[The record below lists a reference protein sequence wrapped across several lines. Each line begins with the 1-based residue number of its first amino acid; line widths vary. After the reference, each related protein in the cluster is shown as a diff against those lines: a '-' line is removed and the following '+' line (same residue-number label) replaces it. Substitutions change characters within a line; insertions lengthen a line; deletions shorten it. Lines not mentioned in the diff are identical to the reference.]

1 MPPDQFG
8 EGPLWRYLLIVG
20 GGLLALGVL
29 APAAFLMFR
38 KPGWVHPEHRPSHP
52 AA

>member
-8 EGPLWRYLLIVG
+8 EGPLWRCLLIVG
-20 GGLLALGVL
+20 GGLLALGVP
-29 APAAFLMFR
+29 APAAFLTCR
-38 KPGWVHPEHRPSHP
+38 EPGWVHPEHRPSHP